1 MILLSAQ
8 IALFS
13 LKSQKLFGVCP
24 LDSHKGLQGVG
35 GRALRSPPIRRCLAV
50 LALNIFLAS
59 IDSVSRF
66 SIRLHKIEKYSDF
79 SDDSVANFP
88 GSWQSTPDKLWRQ
101 FRGSEFR
108 VLLAQLYILSGFN
121 LKEFLGLIV
130 RLSFKNSMRFATKAL
145 DYK

>member
-1 MILLSAQ
+1 M
-8 IALFS
+8 
-13 LKSQKLFGVCP
+13 
-24 LDSHKGLQGVG
+24 
-35 GRALRSPPIRRCLAV
+35 

-130 RLSFKNSMRFATKAL
+130 RLSFKNSTRFATNAL